1 MREWR
6 TRAVAKPTIRF
17 QKRAGTRG
25 WHQGCRPFAAF
36 ATPHFSGLA
45 PNVTFGSGV
54 GTGRPGFGVGNR
66 VQAIPITGVTRLWG
80 RWTCPVHRLA
90 SGGAPVAI
98 AAKGALSGAWVMN
111 KHRSVR
117 AYGERQRWSGVG
129 FAPAPALAPSSHGNP
144 GLGTKAGPRVA
155 PRGSEACRK
164 RRSALFPARG
174 LRRFSE
180 KKRSSWGFADQSAK
194 SSS

>member
-17 QKRAGTRG
+17 QKRAGTSG

-66 VQAIPITGVTRLWG
+66 VQGIPINVVTRLWG
-80 RWTCPVHRLA
+80 RWTCPVHRPA

-98 AAKGALSGAWVMN
+98 AAKGAVSGAWVTN
-111 KHRSVR
+111 EHRSVR

-129 FAPAPALAPSSHGNP
+129 FAPASGSCPEFPWQSRARHKGGA
-144 GLGTKAGPRVA
+144 A
-155 PRGSEACRK
+155 RGSEGFRGVQET
-164 RRSALFPARG
+164 ALGAVSCW
-174 LRRFSE
+174 RFKAFSRE
-180 KKRSSWGFADQSAK
+180 
-194 SSS
+194 